1 MRLQPPIYWLNKM
14 VESALIWE
22 SRTLELGLQWL
33 RPEMLKWLDPFLTL
47 GELHKK
53 KTLLIFQL
61 GRLLT
66 DLSPELS
73 LTCPVAYLTFP
84 LRWVKIPKLSYWTLP
99 IPMQNAVFA
108 NFLISVN
115 RDIFLLTQAK
125 QSHPSLFSS
134 SHVPHPPKAC
144 WDHIDSTC
152 EIHPEFN
159 HFSLPPF
166 LSVKHQHLPIH
177 TWMAAIIS

>member
-1 MRLQPPIYWLNKM
+1 MRCSIYQNKAAPGVGPLFLCSVYTHSCADIIKTHFLNSTQM
-14 VESALIWE
+14 PT
-22 SRTLELGLQWL
+22 TLTYL
-33 RPEMLKWLDPFLTL
+33 FS
-47 GELHKK
+47 
-53 KTLLIFQL
+53 
-61 GRLLT
+61 T

-125 QSHPSLFSS
+125 RVILHSS
-134 SHVPHPPKAC
+134 SHVPHPPISC
-144 WDHIDSTC
+144 WDHIDPTC

-159 HFSLPPF
+159 HFHYLHFYQSE
-166 LSVKHQHLPIH
+166 HQHLPIR